1 MAARPALAIVV
12 QRYGPDLT
20 GGSESLARAVG
31 ERLAGEYE
39 VTVLTTCARDYVT
52 WRNERPAGTER
63 IGGVDVKRFLV
74 EEERDLTAFNR
85 FSETLYGRP
94 HSREE
99 ELDWLRRQ
107 GPYVPALVRELEAS
121 RDRFHAVMFFT
132 YLYYP
137 TFWGLKAAPERSLL
151 VPTTHDE
158 PPLRFEIYGEMFG
171 LPRALAFL
179 TPPEEALVRSRF
191 PLEGR
196 PARVAGI
203 GVETPPSPDVPAF
216 RARHAVAGCYLLYA
230 GRIDAGK
237 GCAEMLDFYA
247 RYRAEDPQAPELL
260 LIGNLA
266 MPAPTGK
273 GVRYLGHVSE
283 SEKAAALAGA
293 ELVLCPSAYESL
305 SIVLL
310 EAFALGVP
318 ALANARSPVLK
329 DHCRRA
335 NGGLYYESAD
345 EFVEALGL
353 LLRDEALRR
362 AMGENGRGYVRE
374 NYRWDVVLARYRE
387 LIEAAAAG

>member
-1 MAARPALAIVV
+1 MADRPALAIVV
-12 QRYGPDLT
+12 QRYGPDVT
-20 GGSESLARAVG
+20 GGSESLARAVA
-31 ERLAGEYE
+31 ERLAGEYRI
-39 VTVLTTCARDYVT
+39 TVLTTCARDYVT
-52 WRNERPAGTER
+52 WRNELPAGTQAM
-63 IGGVDVKRFLV
+63 GGVDVKRFPV
-74 EEERDLTAFNR
+74 EEERDLADFNR
-85 FSETLYGRP
+85 LSETLYGRP
-94 HSREE
+94 HGRED

-137 TFWGLKAAPERSLL
+137 TFWGLKAAPERSVL

-158 PPLRFEIYGEMFG
+158 PPLRFEIYREVFR

-179 TPPEEALVRSRF
+179 TPPEEALVRSLF

-196 PARVAGI
+196 AARVAGI
-203 GVETPPSPDVPAF
+203 GVEMPPSPDVLAF
-216 RARHAVAGCYLLYA
+216 RARHAVAGRYLLYA

-237 GCAEMLDFYA
+237 GCAEMLDLYA

-266 MPAPTGK
+266 MAAPTLK
-273 GVRYLGHVSE
+273 GVRYLGYVSE

-293 ELVLCPSAYESL
+293 ELVVCPSAYESL

-318 ALANARSPVLK
+318 ALVNARSPVLQ

-335 NGGLYYESAD
+335 NGGLYYGSAD

-353 LLRDEALRR
+353 LLHEEPLRR
-362 AMGENGRGYVRE
+362 AMGENGRGYVRD

-387 LIEAAAAG
+387 LIESAAAS